1 MLPAQSYNAPSPSSS
16 SDSSTDRPTPS
27 AATDGAG
34 DSITLPLPSPGR
46 PALGPHRSGGFEVLN
61 RGGSGSERGRGG
73 EGNGAQPNE
82 EGKGGGDPRARP
94 FRIDTC
100 VAAEPPPPAPAG
112 INLVPPTPTS
122 PKATDGF
129 QLKPPPLRR
138 KLSDT
143 VLSAFRSASHALPSF
158 PRRKSSLRSTASPD
172 ALSVSSSSSRSRS
185 PSPGP
190 SPEPATLSKLM
201 SRLGSSSPV
210 KLSIMNQTGLP
221 LSFAYWPVRAENGE
235 RCVMQPF
242 RGEGVIEQSL
252 ADVLVTGQGDTL
264 SVEDTIVEAGKMR
277 RPEKHGWRNGAQHEE
292 GWIFVD
298 LALPPRTPSSRPYL
312 IHLQLYL
319 RLSTT
324 GSARAALGRF
334 DLDSCTDQPM
344 PSGHCGRVEVV
355 RQPTLMSSIGVGPGS
370 LSRSSTESTR
380 VSPGIVDLVEAD
392 RKDIAVENGEV
403 VEVRYVLTPDVAE
416 LRNVVDDSTKEGGS
430 WFAPSKGIVVSSW
443 VSVEGITLSLIM
455 NKEAHYHEHY
465 LHDEDDLPLRPPRP
479 ISFASLRTTNSNASL
494 RTTKSS
500 STLRSVLK
508 HPPHE
513 HAMRTSHHV
522 LDGFDYRSCFLHVR
536 SGKEVL
542 LERAVKINPLDGST
556 QVAFIGKGVVSTVDT
571 PAVFHQDHSLTI
583 SYGFFDSGIARSK
596 QMYVYASRK
605 LSKWLGDLVSLDER
619 VLELGRLNPELLAFL
634 DRGKGDEIPA
644 VARALPLVRVLLGL
658 LSTFGVRGHRILS
671 NLAMTQKDS
680 IKSQLEMASLLFDI
694 VDETKGEI
702 RHQHSIVPGVGYE
715 IFLIDILAFLSDNT
729 SEIVVV
735 ELKSDGF
742 PFTTDLYDESDPPK
756 LTAISM
762 VPTVE
767 ALAAALHNAKSSS
780 PLAAREIEVGS
791 AQDLSVPIGELLRR
805 NRRLIIIDRVHEL
818 ERETEDRWD
827 RADSYTHDL
836 YDTDDPLKILAALN
850 VAYDDATSRAA
861 RKVTPLSTIYQLQAT
876 PTAQIVW
883 EMSTYLVSSSTL
895 TSVAQWADIG
905 ASLTYSD
912 ASSLLVWS
920 KARMD
925 RVTYPWLATKAFIEP
940 GLVVFLNDFV
950 DGCLVEHA
958 LEKTKERVNLF
969 LLKRDAASSIAPTP
983 SASSSR
989 AGSTRNSIGPVDG
1002 LVVAKEEREGA
1013 EMLEQLKSVDGS
1025 EEDDEKTAEGA

>member
-1 MLPAQSYNAPSPSSS
+1 
-16 SDSSTDRPTPS
+16 
-27 AATDGAG
+27 
-34 DSITLPLPSPGR
+34 
-46 PALGPHRSGGFEVLN
+46 
-61 RGGSGSERGRGG
+61 
-73 EGNGAQPNE
+73 
-82 EGKGGGDPRARP
+82 
-94 FRIDTC
+94 
-100 VAAEPPPPAPAG
+100 
-112 INLVPPTPTS
+112 
-122 PKATDGF
+122 
-129 QLKPPPLRR
+129 
-138 KLSDT
+138 
-143 VLSAFRSASHALPSF
+143 
-158 PRRKSSLRSTASPD
+158 
-172 ALSVSSSSSRSRS
+172 
-185 PSPGP
+185 
-190 SPEPATLSKLM
+190 M
-201 SRLGSSSPV
+201 SRLASSPPV
-210 KLSIMNQTGLP
+210 KLSIINQTGLP

-298 LALPPRTPSSRPYL
+298 LALPPRTPSSRPYP

-392 RKDIAVENGEV
+392 RKDIAVEKGEV

-430 WFAPSKGIVVSSW
+430 WFVPSKGVVVSSW

-455 NKEAHYHEHY
+455 NKEARYHEHY

-479 ISFASLRTTNSNASL
+479 ISFASLHTTTSNTSL
-494 RTTKSS
+494 RTTKSA

-571 PAVFHQDHSLTI
+571 PAVFRQDHSLTI

-619 VLELGRLNPELLAFL
+619 VLEVPFEKVALAGSHDCGMLGRLNPELLAFL

-680 IKSQLEMASLLFDI
+680 IKSQLEMASLRTLAFFDI

-791 AQDLSVPIGELLRR
+791 AQDLGAPIGELLRN

-818 ERETEDRWD
+818 EREAEDRWD
-827 RADSYTHDL
+827 RADSYTHDS

-850 VAYDDATSRAA
+850 VAYDDATTRAA
-861 RKVTPLSTIYQLQAT
+861 RKVSPLSTIYQLQAT
-876 PTAQIVW
+876 PTAQI
-883 EMSTYLVSSSTL
+883 
-895 TSVAQWADIG
+895 WADIG

-969 LLKRDAASSIAPTP
+969 LLKRDAASSIAPSP

-989 AGSTRNSIGPVDG
+989 AGSTRNSIGPVDS
-1002 LVVAKEEREGA
+1002 LVVAEEEREGV
-1013 EMLEQLKSVDGS
+1013 EMLERVKSVEGS
-1025 EEDDEKTAEGA
+1025 EEDDEKTAEGP